1 MTNTLS
7 IVSVMKAMLEDA
19 YTKDKMVTWAV
30 ALAQDQWSKTN
41 QEAAA
46 QAIATLGAV
55 WGEIITPT
63 VIARLGKRSNSSTIT
78 PSSSGCRS
86 RGPSSR
92 NQQKCIAEH
101 VS

>member
-7 IVSVMKAMLEDA
+7 IVPVMKAMMEDT

-30 ALAQDQWSKTN
+30 ALAQEQSSKTN
-41 QEAAA
+41 QEAAV

-63 VIARLGKRSNSSTIT
+63 VIAAWGNAPRR
-78 PSSSGCRS
+78 R
-86 RGPSSR
+86 
-92 NQQKCIAEH
+92 
-101 VS
+101 